1 MLATKDTGM
10 GGGEGITTEVDVGM
24 DKTTVVIGVAMDV
37 EDLEAGA
44 LVEVVSEVASEV
56 LVAAMLMVEDLEE
69 VMDTAE
75 GDVAGGTME
84 EGLAKTEVRM
94 VEDSV
99 WVVEEEVVVEEVEC
113 RVDRGVVDTLLL

>member
-1 MLATKDTGM
+1 LLAIKDTGM
-10 GGGEGITTEVDVGM
+10 EGGEGITTEVDVGM

>member
-1 MLATKDTGM
+1 
-10 GGGEGITTEVDVGM
+10 
-24 DKTTVVIGVAMDV
+24 
-37 EDLEAGA
+37 LEAGA
-44 LVEVVSEVASEV
+44 LVEVVSVVASEV

-75 GDVAGGTME
+75 GDVADGTME

>member
-1 MLATKDTGM
+1 LLATKDTGM

-44 LVEVVSEVASEV
+44 LVEVVSVVASEV

-75 GDVAGGTME
+75 GDVADGTME

-94 VEDSV
+94 VEDLV

>member
-1 MLATKDTGM
+1 MLAIKDTGM
-10 GGGEGITTEVDVGM
+10 EGGEGITTEVDVGM